1 VFPCRGWV
9 APCQRAP
16 GSIRGYRFDVKQCL
30 NVAMAWRVS
39 AAALLVVV
47 TTLVMRSHASSVEP
61 VDGWDPASAARYLD
75 ARMDVWWT
83 KAKVLRTGDG
93 QARCLSCHT
102 AVPYALTRPAL
113 RAVLGETAPTPHE
126 SRMLDLVRRRAGS
139 TSADQ
144 PYYDHTEAKKIES
157 RGVEAVLNA
166 VVLTY
171 LTPDS
176 RSNDSDQHIQAAM
189 TRLWQ
194 AQRPDGAW
202 DWLEFGLEPYEAPDA
217 VYYGATVAALAA
229 GSDSGRRVSNDANAQ
244 AGVER
249 LRHYLRSSFASQRL
263 FNKTWALLAAS
274 RLDGVLTAAERTAAI
289 ADLESRQRADGGWS
303 MADLGPWRWQ
313 RVDAPFA
320 PPGQVDADLLAAPD
334 GYATGLVVHALRR
347 AGGASDRASI
357 RKGQQWL
364 RSQQLPVRADDPAW
378 APWRAHSLNFDREH
392 GGEKG
397 EPWRRM
403 FMSDLATAFAALALL
418 P

>member
-1 VFPCRGWV
+1 MF
-9 APCQRAP
+9 
-16 GSIRGYRFDVKQCL
+16 
-30 NVAMAWRVS
+30 
-39 AAALLVVV
+39 AAAFA
-47 TTLVMRSHASSVEP
+47 TQSGSSARGP
-61 VDGWDPASAARYLD
+61 ADGWDPAAAARYLD
-75 ARMDVWWT
+75 ARMDTWWT
-83 KAKVLRTGDG
+83 KAKVLRTGDS
-93 QARCLSCHT
+93 QTRCVSCHT
-102 AVPYALTRPAL
+102 AVPYALARPVL
-113 RAVLGETAPTPHE
+113 RAVLGEKAPTAHE
-126 SRMLDLVRRRAGS
+126 VRMLDFVRRRAAS
-139 TSADQ
+139 TTADQ

-176 RSNDSDQHIQAAM
+176 SSRGSDTHIQAAM

-229 GSDSGRRVSNDANAQ
+229 GSAPGKRASNDANGQ

-249 LRHYLRSSFASQRL
+249 LRQYLRSSFASQRL

-274 RLDGVLTAAERTAAI
+274 RLDGVLTTSERTAAI
-289 ADLESRQRADGGWS
+289 AELESRQRADGGWS

-313 RVDAPFA
+313 RVEAPFA
-320 PPGQVDADLLAAPD
+320 PPGKVDVDLLAAPD
-334 GYATGLVVHALRR
+334 GYATGLVVVALRR
-347 AGGASDRASI
+347 AVATGDRASI
-357 RKGQQWL
+357 RKGQEWL
-364 RSQQLPVRADDPAW
+364 RSHQAPAGADDPAW
-378 APWRAHSLNFDREH
+378 APWRAHSLNFDRERS
-392 GGEKG
+392 GDKG

>member
-1 VFPCRGWV
+1 
-9 APCQRAP
+9 
-16 GSIRGYRFDVKQCL
+16 
-30 NVAMAWRVS
+30 MAWRILVAAS
-39 AAALLVVV
+39 VTFAAAFA
-47 TTLVMRSHASSVEP
+47 TFADAPARGPA
-61 VDGWDPASAARYLD
+61 DGWDPAAAARYLD
-75 ARMDVWWT
+75 ARMDLWWT

-93 QARCLSCHT
+93 QTRCVSCHT
-102 AVPYALTRPAL
+102 AVPYALARPFL
-113 RAVLGETAPTPHE
+113 RAVLGEKTPTAHE
-126 SRMLDLVRRRAGS
+126 VRMLDYVRRRAGS
-139 TSADQ
+139 TTVDQ

-176 RSNDSDQHIQAAM
+176 RSSAPDTHIQAAM

-194 AQRPDGAW
+194 VQRPDGAW

-229 GSDSGRRVSNDANAQ
+229 GSASGTRASSTASGR

-249 LRHYLRSSFASQRL
+249 LRRYLQSSFASQRL
-263 FNKTWALLAAS
+263 FNKAWALLAAS
-274 RLDGVLTAAERTAAI
+274 RLDGVLTALERTAAI
-289 ADLESRQRADGGWS
+289 AEFEARQRADGGWS

-313 RVDAPFA
+313 RVGAPFA
-320 PPGQVDADLLAAPD
+320 PPGKVDADLLAASD
-334 GYATGLVVHALRR
+334 GYATGLVVFALRR
-347 AGGASDRASI
+347 AGATGDRASI
-357 RKGQQWL
+357 RKGQEWL
-364 RSQQLPVRADDPAW
+364 RSHQAPVRGDDPAW

-392 GGEKG
+392 GGDKG

>member
-1 VFPCRGWV
+1 
-9 APCQRAP
+9 
-16 GSIRGYRFDVKQCL
+16 
-30 NVAMAWRVS
+30 MAWRIS
-39 AAALLVVV
+39 AAAFLLVA
-47 TTLVMRSHASSVEP
+47 TTLVMRSHASAVAR

-102 AVPYALTRPAL
+102 AVPYALARPAL
-113 RAVLGETAPTPHE
+113 RAVLGESGPTAHE
-126 SRMLDLVRRRAGS
+126 SRLLDQVRRRAGS
-139 TSADQ
+139 TTADQ

-229 GSDSGRRVSNDANAQ
+229 GSASGRRASSDANGQ

-249 LRHYLRSSFASQRL
+249 LRRYLRSSFASERL
-263 FNKTWALLAAS
+263 FNKAWALLAAS
-274 RLDGVLTAAERTAAI
+274 RLDGVLTASERAAAI
-289 ADLESRQRADGGWS
+289 AELESRQRAGGGWS

-313 RVDAPFA
+313 RVDALFA
-320 PPGQVDADLLAAPD
+320 PPGKVDTDLLAAPD

-347 AGGASDRASI
+347 AGATSDRASI
-357 RKGQQWL
+357 RNGQQWL
-364 RSQQLPVRADDPAW
+364 RSHQVPARADDPAW
-378 APWRAHSLNFDREH
+378 APWRTHSLNFDREH

-403 FMSDLATAFAALALL
+403 FMSDLATAFAALALV

>member
-1 VFPCRGWV
+1 
-9 APCQRAP
+9 
-16 GSIRGYRFDVKQCL
+16 
-30 NVAMAWRVS
+30 MAWRIVVAAAVIF
-39 AAALLVVV
+39 AAALATPSGDLG
-47 TTLVMRSHASSVEP
+47 RGPS
-61 VDGWDPASAARYLD
+61 DGWDPAAAARYLD
-75 ARMDVWWT
+75 ARMDLWWT

-93 QARCLSCHT
+93 HTRCVSCHT
-102 AVPYALTRPAL
+102 AVPYALARPVL
-113 RAVLGETAPTPHE
+113 RAALGETSPTAHE
-126 SRMLDLVRRRAGS
+126 VRMLDVVRRRAES
-139 TSADQ
+139 TTADQ

-176 RSNDSDQHIQAAM
+176 RSSDSDTHITAAM

-229 GSDSGRRVSNDANAQ
+229 GSASGKRASSDASGQ

-249 LRHYLRSSFASQRL
+249 LRRYLRSSFASQRL
-263 FNKTWALLAAS
+263 FNKAWALLAAS
-274 RLDGVLTAAERTAAI
+274 RLDGVLTTSERTAAI
-289 ADLESRQRADGGWS
+289 AELEARQRADGGWS

-313 RVDAPFA
+313 RVEAPFA
-320 PPGQVDADLLAAPD
+320 PPGKVDADLLAASD
-334 GYATGLVVHALRR
+334 GYATGLVVFALRR
-347 AGGASDRASI
+347 ADTTGDRASI
-357 RKGQQWL
+357 RKGQEWL
-364 RSQQLPVRADDPAW
+364 RSHQAPARADDPAW
-378 APWRAHSLNFDREH
+378 GPWRAYSLNFDREH
-392 GGEKG
+392 GGDKG

-403 FMSDLATAFAALALL
+403 FMSDLATAFASLALL